1 MNSNA
6 KYANIM
12 CNEVPMDGIAKI
24 QMDYNTFHVDHDS
37 MKPEDDYQLFTKLII
52 LDKND

>member
-12 CNEVPMDGIAKI
+12 CNEVPMDGIAYI
-24 QMDYNTFHVDHDS
+24 QMDYNTWQHES
-37 MKPEDDYQLFTKLII
+37 MNPYDDYQLFTKLII
-52 LDKND
+52 FDKNH